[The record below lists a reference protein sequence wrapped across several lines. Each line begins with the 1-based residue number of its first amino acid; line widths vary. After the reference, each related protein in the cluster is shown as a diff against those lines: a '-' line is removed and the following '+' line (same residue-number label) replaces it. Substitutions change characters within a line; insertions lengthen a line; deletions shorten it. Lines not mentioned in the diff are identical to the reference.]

1 MIRSGTTI
9 LAISSEEMH
18 DIMKIVKSFEEYGLL
33 TKDVSETINNEA
45 KEQKGE
51 IISMLLGTFGGS
63 LSGNLLTGKG
73 IIRAFEDTIRASQ
86 NF

>member
-1 MIRSGTTI
+1 MIRSGTTT

-18 DIMKIVKSFEEYGLL
+18 NIMKIVKSSEEYSLL
-33 TKDVSETINNEA
+33 IKGISETTNNEA

-63 LSGNLLTGKG
+63 LSGNLLT
-73 IIRAFEDTIRASQ
+73 A
-86 NF
+86 